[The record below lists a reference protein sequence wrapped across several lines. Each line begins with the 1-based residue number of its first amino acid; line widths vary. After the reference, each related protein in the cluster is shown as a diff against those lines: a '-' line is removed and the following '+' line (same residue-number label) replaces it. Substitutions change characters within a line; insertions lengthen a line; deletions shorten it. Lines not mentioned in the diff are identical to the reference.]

1 MGIGNDRVSMLL
13 KGERVDMV
21 PVFPL
26 GIRAFAALGAGYTMG
41 DAYSDGEKSCRAELW
56 AQEQYGFDGFPNFA
70 YGPFG
75 AWEFGGEIKFPEG
88 EFQQAPM
95 AVRYPVVSEEDV
107 WSLRLPDDISTA
119 GAIPIGMAH
128 SLTAAAAGATVM
140 TPNAGVFT
148 TAGNLCSVQK
158 LARWMIQKPSLAHRM
173 LELSRDFLIGM
184 VQLWVDTFGKD
195 ILMYNAEPSA
205 ANQVISARHFEEFVL
220 PYSIEVHSA
229 ALRMGIKHIMTHIC
243 GDQNLNLDHWT
254 KIPMGD
260 PGLLTFGHEV
270 DLHTAI
276 EKLGE
281 SSVIMGNVEPSL
293 IQNGHPND
301 LYDACG
307 AAIKAGKGAPRGFV
321 LMSGCGFPPKTPPYN
336 FFTMVKAAR
345 EMGKL

>member
-26 GIRAFAALGAGYTMG
+26 GIRAFAALGAGYTIG

-70 YGPFG
+70 YGTFG
-75 AWEFGGEIKFPEG
+75 AWEFGGETRFPEG

-107 WSLRLPDDISTA
+107 RTLRLPDDISTA
-119 GAIPIGMAH
+119 GGIPIGLAH
-128 SLTAAAAGATVM
+128 SRTAAAAGATIM

-148 TAGNLCSVQK
+148 TACNLCGVQK
-158 LARWMIQKPSLAHRM
+158 MARWMLKKPALAHRL
-173 LELSRDFLIGM
+173 LELATDFLTGM
-184 VQLWVDTFGKD
+184 TKLWVDTFGKD
-195 ILMYNAEPSA
+195 ILMFDAEPSA

-220 PYSIEVHSA
+220 PYSVEVHSA
-229 ALRMGIKHIMTHIC
+229 ALRTGIKHIMTHIC
-243 GDQNLNLDHWT
+243 GDQNLNLDYWAR
-254 KIPMGD
+254 IPMGD
-260 PGLLTFGHEV
+260 PGLASFGHEV
-270 DLHTAI
+270 DLHTAS

-281 SSVIMGNVEPSL
+281 SCVIMGNVEPAL
-293 IQNGHPND
+293 IQNGHPQE

-307 AAIKAGKGAPRGFV
+307 AAIRAGKGAPRGYV
-321 LMSGCGFPPKTPPYN
+321 LMSGCGFPPRTPPYN
-336 FFTMVKAAR
+336 FFTMVKAGR
-345 EMGKL
+345 EMGRL